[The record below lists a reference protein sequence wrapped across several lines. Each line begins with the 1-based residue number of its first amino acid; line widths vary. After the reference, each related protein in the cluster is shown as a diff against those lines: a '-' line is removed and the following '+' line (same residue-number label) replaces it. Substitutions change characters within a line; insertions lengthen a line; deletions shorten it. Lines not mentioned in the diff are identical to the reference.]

1 MPTQIHSELRTIDRR
16 LSQYFNSTRAQWI
29 DIVRAAV
36 AARAG
41 CTENDARSAPG
52 FYAWNAATARAR
64 QIFRREGWEKG
75 DHEGIETIWNADHR
89 KMIAVMNCDAGTCAL
104 DRVPHNRTPKG
115 NASDKV
121 VALNTEMF
129 KPSEMTP
136 LERRPYS
143 FWYLCIFDDG
153 RQVRAEISRPV
164 EYKGNQIV
172 DYSERIFI
180 LQDGEWERIIVET
193 PSADDGQDFDIDVRR
208 K

>member
-1 MPTQIHSELRTIDRR
+1 MPALIHSDLRTIDRR
-16 LSQYFNSTRAQWI
+16 LSQYFNSTRDQWI

-52 FYAWNAATARAR
+52 FYAWNAATARSR

-75 DHEGIETIWNADHR
+75 DHDGIETIWNADLR

-115 NASDKV
+115 AASDKV
-121 VALNTEMF
+121 VALNGELF

-136 LERRPYS
+136 LAKRPYS

-153 RQVRAEISRPV
+153 KQVKAELSRPI
-164 EYKGNQIV
+164 EYKGGQVI

-180 LQDGEWERIIVET
+180 LQDGDWERIIIET
-193 PSADDGQDFDIDVRR
+193 PSEGDDQDFSIDVRR